1 MGKNGVDND
10 EFTYGSPEN
19 IETRGGEKD
28 WVPERLGILG
38 NPKENHLFPEGS
50 NFDS

>member
-28 WVPERLGILG
+28 WVPERRRYSRESKRESSLSGRL
-38 NPKENHLFPEGS
+38 KF
-50 NFDS
+50 